1 MSTKSLSKNL
11 DFRDRLLVFVT
22 LKLSIFIRTYYP
34 CLKMYV
40 CKTCDNTGFLSSL
53 VGRRIRIIPFLRKK
67 GGIGKFIFLETL
79 K

>member
-1 MSTKSLSKNL
+1 MIYLPERDNIHRAST
-11 DFRDRLLVFVT
+11 
-22 LKLSIFIRTYYP
+22 
-34 CLKMYV
+34 
-40 CKTCDNTGFLSSL
+40 L